1 LTLIACG
8 VLSVLLYGFG
18 LPPFRKSVAVESRQ
32 PGKASPTL
40 AVEVGQV
47 ERGSIEEKITAVGSL
62 MALRSVNVAAKI
74 SGRVERVHVQVGD
87 QVKDGQLIAQLDA
100 RLLEEELQVAQ
111 AAVKVAEATLKGKQA
126 ELADLAK
133 KLERARRLFEKSF
146 VSRQEVDTLDSE
158 RNAAA
163 AQQELARA
171 QIAQMKA
178 RLASAKLH
186 LSETQLKAPFPGY
199 VETRL
204 VDPGAMVSA
213 GMPIAALVDIKRVK
227 VIIAVVEKQYPK
239 IFPGQ
244 KAIVTL
250 DAFGDRHFQ
259 GKVVRLAP
267 VLSQETRTGE
277 LEVEVDNPG
286 AQLKP
291 GMFAR
296 VEILVNQRH
305 DVLLVPEGALVKT
318 ASGHA
323 VFRLESGGADRA
335 KVQSVAVEPGA
346 SRNGRIEIRGAL
358 KVGDR
363 VVTLGVNLLKD
374 GQSVQIGA
382 GSPKGKRRES

>member
-1 LTLIACG
+1 
-8 VLSVLLYGFG
+8 
-18 LPPFRKSVAVESRQ
+18 
-32 PGKASPTL
+32 
-40 AVEVGQV
+40 
-47 ERGSIEEKITAVGSL
+47 
-62 MALRSVNVAAKI
+62 
-74 SGRVERVHVQVGD
+74 
-87 QVKDGQLIAQLDA
+87 
-100 RLLEEELQVAQ
+100 
-111 AAVKVAEATLKGKQA
+111 
-126 ELADLAK
+126 
-133 KLERARRLFEKSF
+133 
-146 VSRQEVDTLDSE
+146 
-158 RNAAA
+158 
-163 AQQELARA
+163 
-171 QIAQMKA
+171 MKA

-244 KAIVTL
+244 MAIVTL